1 MKQVKLV
8 FSTVFIFILLATGV
22 VFHACVKDPCK
33 DISCK
38 NNGVCRDGR
47 CKCPVGFEGPYCDTK
62 TYEKFIGTWQGTYRC
77 NGSVPDDRTVIVAPG
92 TQPNAI
98 SVYNIFTQNSA
109 ISATVD
115 GDKIS
120 INEQTIG
127 STVYK
132 GSGYIEGIYITLFV
146 EQKDNTTGIYTDC
159 VLNATKF
166 VQQ

>member
-1 MKQVKLV
+1 MKQVKLI
-8 FSTVFIFILLATGV
+8 FSTVCMFVLLATGI
-22 VFHACVKDPCK
+22 VFNACVKDPCA

-62 TYEKFIGTWQGTYRC
+62 MYEKFIGTWQGTYRC
-77 NGSVPDDRTVIVAPG
+77 NGAVPDDRMVIIAPG
-92 TQPNAI
+92 VQANAI
-98 SVYNIFTQNSA
+98 SLYNIFTQNDA

-120 INEQTIG
+120 IAEQTINN
-127 STVYK
+127 TVYK
-132 GSGYIEGIYITLFV
+132 GNGYVEGIYITLFV
-146 EQKDNTTGIYTDC
+146 EQKDNTTGNYSNC

-166 VQQ
+166 VQH